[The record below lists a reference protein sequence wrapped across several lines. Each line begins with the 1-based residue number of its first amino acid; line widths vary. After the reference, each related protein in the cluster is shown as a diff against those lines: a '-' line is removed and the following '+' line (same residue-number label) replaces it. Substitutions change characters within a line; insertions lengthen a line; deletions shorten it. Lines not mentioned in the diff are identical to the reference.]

1 MCFYFGAD
9 ILSVFHFRLIRS
21 ICCSLTWKK
30 LVTILRVKV
39 KIKLRW
45 VCLFS
50 VLQEFWQKFKLRP
63 VAAREKVSLSITFS

>member
-1 MCFYFGAD
+1 MRFYFGAD

-30 LVTILRVKV
+30 LVTVLRVKV

-50 VLQEFWQKFKLRP
+50 VLQEFRQKLKLRP
-63 VAAREKVSLSITFS
+63 VAAREKVSLSINFS